1 MLLLDTCAL
10 IWLINR
16 TPIRPQALD
25 EIERAAREDALLVS
39 TASAW
44 EIGLLSRRTGRSD
57 GLQFSPD
64 PKTWFARALT
74 APGLR
79 LAALTPE
86 IVIDAS
92 HLPGE
97 LHSDPADRLIIA
109 TARHLGAG
117 IVTRDR
123 KILDYAQAGF
133 IEALAC

>member
-1 MLLLDTCAL
+1 MLILDTCAL

-16 TPIRPQALD
+16 TPIAPTALVD
-25 EIERAAREDALLVS
+25 IERAAGEAALLVS

-44 EIGLLSRRTGRSD
+44 EIGLLSRRAGRP
-57 GLQFSPD
+57 GALHFTPD
-64 PKTWFARALT
+64 PKTWFTRALT
-74 APGLR
+74 APGLT

-92 HLPGE
+92 HLPGD

-109 TARHLGAG
+109 TARHLGAT
-117 IVTRDR
+117 IVTRDQ

-133 IEALAC
+133 VEALAC